1 MKQLKNLKKLQK
13 HMKYYQ
19 ILKKNN
25 NMICMVIK
33 MTWIK
38 ILMIH
43 FLHKKD
49 AQTLASVVKILILIL
64 ILVIKVLLF
73 KEQMIYLKIFS
84 KIILFMMKMKINLV
98 LIIYFNNNQMQI
110 IFFHKKAQQHK
121 LLYKMVKKKL

>member
-1 MKQLKNLKKLQK
+1 
-13 HMKYYQ
+13 
-19 ILKKNN
+19 
-25 NMICMVIK
+25 
-33 MTWIK
+33 
-38 ILMIH
+38 MIH

-49 AQTLASVVKILILIL
+49 AQTLVSVVKILILILIL

-73 KEQMIYLKIFS
+73 KEQMIYLKNFS
-84 KIILFMMKMKINLV
+84 KIILFVMKMKINLV